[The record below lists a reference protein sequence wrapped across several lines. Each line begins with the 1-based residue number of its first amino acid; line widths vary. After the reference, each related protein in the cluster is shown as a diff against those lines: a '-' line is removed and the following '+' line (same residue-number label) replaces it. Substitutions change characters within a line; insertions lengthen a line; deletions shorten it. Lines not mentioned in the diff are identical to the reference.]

1 MPAGADSQTR
11 LIFLLGG
18 ARSGKSAY
26 AETWG
31 REYTL
36 ERGGSLLF
44 VATAQPFD
52 AEMQARIERHR
63 TERPSEWHTLEA
75 PLNVGAAIEQAFA
88 ARHYDV
94 VVLDCV
100 TLLAGNA
107 LLPLPDDC
115 SEDEADAAIQPEID
129 ALLAAYRAT
138 NAAWLVVSN
147 EVGMGVV
154 PPTPLG
160 RTFRDVLGR
169 ANQRIALAA
178 DEVYLLVAGIAWK
191 LR

>member
-1 MPAGADSQTR
+1 VNKR

-18 ARSGKSAY
+18 ARSGKSTY
-26 AETWG
+26 AETWAK
-31 REYTL
+31 
-36 ERGGSLLF
+36 ERGGSVLF

-52 AEMQARIERHR
+52 DEMQARIERHR
-63 TERPSEWHTLEA
+63 AERPAEWHTLEA
-75 PLNVGAAIEQAFA
+75 PLNVGAAIERAFA
-88 ARHYDV
+88 ERHYDL

-115 SEDEADAAIQPEID
+115 SEDDANAAMQPEID
-129 ALLAAYRAT
+129 ALLAAYTALNAT
-138 NAAWLVVSN
+138 WLVVSN